1 MKQVKSKKLPAL
13 ILILLAVSLLAAVIV
28 SCSKKN
34 DAENTEKED
43 EVVFAVNAYKTSPGN
58 LDNYLEFGGD
68 VASVNAVDVLPDQ
81 AGKISSILVSVGDLV
96 KKDQVLAYVDASRPG
111 YTFAASPVKAP
122 INGRITSFSPTI
134 GTQVAQSM
142 SIAKISNTDELEI
155 KVNVAERF
163 ISRIA
168 LNQKAVLTFDAY
180 PGDEFEAF
188 VSEVSPVLDTTSRTM
203 AIRIKIAKKDSRI
216 RVGMYARVKL
226 ITESIKDALL
236 VPAAAVVKRE
246 GQTYVFKVD
255 EMKENEGKAVLVSIK
270 PGITVDDKTEI
281 SEGIA
286 AGDVIITKGQSLLND
301 GSKVKIVSLSE

>member
-1 MKQVKSKKLPAL
+1 MNKKK
-13 ILILLAVSLLAAVIV
+13 IFSVICFTAVISSAFL
-28 SCSKKN
+28 SCVKKP
-34 DAENTEKED
+34 EEEKTEPE
-43 EVVFAVNAYKTSPGN
+43 ETVYAVNAYRTSPGN

-68 VASVNAVDVLPDQ
+68 VASVSAVDVLPDQ
-81 AGKISSILVSVGDLV
+81 MGKVSRILVNVGDMV
-96 KKDQVLAYVDASRPG
+96 QKEQVLAYVDASRPG

-122 INGRITSFSPTI
+122 VSGRITSFSPTV

-180 PGDEFEAF
+180 PGEQFDAF

-203 AIRIKIAKKDSRI
+203 AIKIKIAKKDSRI
-216 RVGMYARVKL
+216 KVGMYARVKL
-226 ITESIKDALL
+226 ITESIKNALL
-236 VPAAAVVKRE
+236 VPAAAVIKRD
-246 GQTYVFKVD
+246 GNPYVFMFAQEEGAD
-255 EMKENEGKAVLVSIK
+255 ENTGKASLVPVK
-270 PGITVDDKTEI
+270 QGITVDDRTEI
-281 SEGIA
+281 AEGIS
-286 AGDVIITKGQSLLND
+286 AGNIIITKGQSLLND